1 MHLHTCMIHSSYHM
15 RMASISSF
23 AISCIIPTQDIGL
36 QGGQCVSETPSD
48 IDRLRL
54 AGTVQGASSE
64 LGNATTTRAAADPV
78 ILDDVEGVCDDSS
91 RMNIVSCVEALQC
104 TELKPLSHRVLI
116 RIRSEMNPNRIR
128 IKCFYMDSLIWI
140 NMLVETSF

>member
-1 MHLHTCMIHSSYHM
+1 MIHSPYHM
-15 RMASISSF
+15 RMVSTF
-23 AISCIIPTQDIGL
+23 AISYIIPTQDIGL
-36 QGGQCVSETPSD
+36 QGGQCVPEQPSD

-64 LGNATTTRAAADPV
+64 LGNATTTRAAADPMA
-78 ILDDVEGVCDDSS
+78 LKDVDGVCDDSS

-116 RIRSEMNPNRIR
+116 RIRSEMNPNQVR
-128 IKCFYMDSLIWI
+128 IKCFYMDSLIRI
-140 NMLVETSF
+140 NMLVETSFWPAWNPN